1 MENYK
6 KGNLVEY
13 FERTKNTVEQ
23 ELANKKMFINPFS
36 TNVSLTDK
44 PGKCLK
50 NTCRRVSF

>member
-6 KGNLVEY
+6 KGNLEEY
-13 FERTKNTVEQ
+13 FERKKNTVEQ
-23 ELANKKMFINPFS
+23 EVANEKMFINPFS

-50 NTCRRVSF
+50 NTCGRVAF

>member
-6 KGNLVEY
+6 KGNLVEC
-13 FERTKNTVEQ
+13 FERKKNTVEQ